1 MAVLNKVQLIGNI
14 GNAPDSR
21 VMPDGTATV
30 NFRLATTEGWKD
42 RETGERK
49 EATEWHTV
57 VCYRRLA
64 EFVRDYLGKG
74 RQVYVEGKLR
84 TRKWTDKE
92 GIDRYTTEVVAH
104 EVQPLGAR
112 PEGSAGD
119 RHAPARESAGAPAGV
134 PEDDDD
140 LPY

>member
-1 MAVLNKVQLIGNI
+1 MASLNKVQLIGNI
-14 GNAPDSR
+14 GNAPTSR
-21 VMPDGTATV
+21 VKADGTPV
-30 NFRLATTEGWKD
+30 VSFRVATTEGWKD
-42 RETGERK
+42 RESGERR
-49 EATEWHTV
+49 ESTEWHSV
-57 VCYRRLA
+57 VCYRQLA

-74 RQVYVEGKLR
+74 RQVYIEGKLR

-92 GIDRYTTEVVAH
+92 GIDRYTTEVVAD

-112 PEGSAGD
+112 PQGAGE
-119 RHAPARESAGAPAGV
+119 RPEPTGQAGGAPAGM